1 MSTQHPAIPVLM
13 YHHVNP
19 EGNFINVS
27 PETFELQMR
36 YLKDKGFT
44 AVHADELS
52 DILSG
57 KVSAPRKPVMI
68 TFDDGW
74 LDNWVFGFPVLKRF
88 GMKAV
93 IFLITS
99 RLARQG
105 IRLRSDQGRADAL
118 PTHRESAALVENGRA
133 DEVMLSWDEVAAMKA
148 SGLVEFHSHTHTH
161 QRWDKLMPDRSRR
174 NEALRNDLRAAKEI
188 LEGRG
193 LGGSCLCWPQ
203 GFYDDDY
210 LSLADALGYTMMFTT
225 EAGTNDSVE
234 TLQRIRRI
242 VIGNIGT
249 LSFAKKLFIYSRP
262 WLSRAYLTYF
272 K

>member
-13 YHHVNP
+13 YHHVNAA
-19 EGNFINVS
+19 GNFINVG

-36 YLKDKGFT
+36 YLKEKGYT
-44 AVHADELS
+44 AVHAGEFS
-52 DILSG
+52 GILSG
-57 KVSAPRKPVMI
+57 KAAAPRKPVMI

-74 LDNWVFGFPVLKRF
+74 LDNWVFAFPVLKQY

-93 IFLITS
+93 VFLITS
-99 RLARQG
+99 RVAPGGKRP
-105 IRLRSDQGRADAL
+105 RSDEGFTAAL
-118 PTHRESAALVENGRA
+118 PTHRESQSIIENGRA
-133 DEVMLSWDEVAAMKA
+133 DEVMLSWDEVAEMKD

-161 QRWDKLMPDRSRR
+161 RRWDKLMPHRSER
-174 NEALRNDLRAAKEI
+174 NEAMRDDLQAAKE
-188 LEGRG
+188 LLAGKG
-193 LGGSCLCWPQ
+193 LGDSCLCWPQ

-210 LSLADALGYTMMFTT
+210 LSLAASLGYTMMFTT
-225 EAGTNDSVE
+225 EPGTNDSAE
-234 TLQRIRRI
+234 TLHQIKRI

-249 LSFAKKLFIYSRP
+249 VSFAKKLFIYSRP

>member
-1 MSTQHPAIPVLM
+1 MSTHQPAIPVLM

-19 EGNFINVS
+19 AGNFINVG
-27 PETFELQMR
+27 PKTFELQMR
-36 YLKDKGFT
+36 YLKEKGFT
-44 AVHADELS
+44 AVHAGEFS
-52 DILSG
+52 GILSG
-57 KVSAPRKPVMI
+57 KAAAPRKPVMI

-74 LDNWVFGFPVLKRF
+74 LDNWVFAFPVLKQY

-99 RLARQG
+99 RVARQG
-105 IRLRSDQGRADAL
+105 IRLRSDQGHADAL
-118 PTHRESAALVENGRA
+118 PTHRESAALVENGLA
-133 DEVMLSWDEVAAMKA
+133 DEVMLSWDEVAEMKD

-161 QRWDKLMPDRSRR
+161 QRWDKLMPDRSGR
-174 NEALRNDLRAAKEI
+174 NKALRDDLQAAKE
-188 LEGRG
+188 LLAEKG

-210 LSLADALGYTMMFTT
+210 LSLADSLGYTMMFTT
-225 EAGTNDSVE
+225 EAGTNDSAE
-234 TLQRIRRI
+234 TLQRIKRI

-249 LSFAKKLFIYSRP
+249 VSFAKKLFIYSRP
-262 WLSRAYLTYF
+262 WLSRAYLKYF

>member
-1 MSTQHPAIPVLM
+1 MLM

-19 EGNFINVS
+19 EGNFINVR
-27 PETFELQMR
+27 PEIFELHMR
-36 YLKDKGFT
+36 YLRKRGFT
-44 AVHADELS
+44 AIHADAFS
-52 DILSG
+52 GILSG
-57 KVSAPRKPVMI
+57 KCAAPRKPVMI

-74 LDNWVFGFPVLKRF
+74 LDNWVFAFPVLKRY
-88 GMKAV
+88 GIKAA

-99 RLARQG
+99 RVARQG
-105 IRLRSDQGRADAL
+105 IRPRSDQGHADAL
-118 PTHRESAALVENGRA
+118 PAHRESAALIENGRA
-133 DEVMLSWDEVAAMKA
+133 GEVMLSWDEVAAMKA

-161 QRWDKLMPDRSRR
+161 QRWDKLMSDRSGR
-174 NEALRNDLRAAKEI
+174 NEALRGDLQTAKE
-188 LEGRG
+188 LLKEKG